1 MQRRLT
7 IVIHSLDGGGAE
19 WTAARMANHW
29 AEVGHTVSLI
39 TLDSAES
46 DRYRVAPA
54 VHREALDVMGHSPN
68 PLAAL
73 RNNVRRI
80 SVLRQAIAAS
90 AAQQV
95 ISLTDKTNVLTLI
108 ACRKLHVPVIVAE
121 RTDPRY
127 HEIGPVWSYLRQ
139 RFYPYAAALVVQ
151 TDDVRDAL
159 RPTMAG
165 RPIYAVP
172 NLVDV
177 GNHKEPNDPDQSVR
191 AEADLMEKSD
201 IPFSSPER
209 KRVVGMGR
217 LTHEKGFDLLIRAF
231 AQTAG
236 RRPQWDLVIYG
247 EGPEREPLQDLASEL
262 KLAERVSLP
271 GWTDHPQAV
280 WSSTD
285 LFVLPSRYEGFPNA
299 LLEAMAA
306 GLPVISFDCPS
317 GPYEIIRDGYDG
329 LLVRAESVEWLAAA
343 MDRLMRD
350 NQARDLLASKAPE
363 VLERFSSCRYYARW
377 EAVLDGQPEDAP
389 VFGNVS

>member
-1 MQRRLT
+1 MQRRLA

-29 AEVGHTVSLI
+29 VEAGHAVTLI
-39 TLDSAES
+39 TLDSADS
-46 DRYRVAPA
+46 DRYRLVPG
-54 VHREALDVMGHSPN
+54 VHREALDVMGHSSN
-68 PLAAL
+68 PLEAV
-73 RNNVRRI
+73 RNNLRRI
-80 SVLRQAIAAS
+80 SVLRQAISAS
-90 AAQQV
+90 AAQHV

-108 ACRKLHVPVIVAE
+108 ACRKLDVPVIVAE

-127 HEIGPVWSYLRQ
+127 HEIGRVWSYLRQ
-139 RFYPYAAALVVQ
+139 RFYPRAAALVVQ
-151 TDDVRDAL
+151 TAGVRDAL
-159 RPTMAG
+159 RLTMAG
-165 RPIYAVP
+165 RPIYVVP
-172 NLVDV
+172 NLVDT
-177 GNHKEPNDPDQSVR
+177 GNDTHSPARSQADTTEVSDVPSSV
-191 AEADLMEKSD
+191 
-201 IPFSSPER
+201 PES

-217 LTHEKGFDLLIRAF
+217 LTHEKGFDLLIKAF
-231 AQTAG
+231 AQTAE

-247 EGPEREPLQDLASEL
+247 DGPQRESLQQLANQL
-262 KLAERVSLP
+262 QLADRVFLP
-271 GWTDHPQAV
+271 GWTNDRKAV
-280 WSSTD
+280 WKSTD

-350 NQARDLLASKAPE
+350 GQARDLLASKAPE
-363 VLERFSSCRYYARW
+363 VLDRFSSERYYARW
-377 EAVLDGQPEDAP
+377 EAVLDGLPEDAP